1 MEGRRRGEIMSPL
14 LLGLFVLGYV
24 LVFVFVL
31 SLCRVA
37 AQADEEAARM
47 RKEMLP

>member
-1 MEGRRRGEIMSPL
+1 MSPL
-14 LLGLFVLGYV
+14 VLSLFVVGYV

-47 RKEMLP
+47 RKEFRP